1 MRHRNR
7 SAFATLMVAFLL
19 LLSTAFVPFQTARA
33 AGVPVPGDPG
43 PLDPP
48 QPGEGDPDV
57 PTSSGRGVPIGN
69 VPRPSQPTTPPRGI
83 DVRDR
88 SQSLDLTMRHVLLM
102 RTALELWFHVY
113 LPF

>member
-1 MRHRNR
+1 MRHRNK
-7 SAFATLMVAFLL
+7 SAFATLMVALL
-19 LLSTAFVPFQTARA
+19 LLVSAAFVPFQTAHA

-57 PTSSGRGVPIGN
+57 PTGSGRGAPTNN
-69 VPRPSQPTTPPRGI
+69 VPRPSQPITTPRA
-83 DVRDR
+83 
-88 SQSLDLTMRHVLLM
+88 LDGHVQPMPFGMTMRHVLLM